1 MGNKIDKICFC
12 INSNDI
18 NGSRE
23 EQVNHKSFLIKK
35 KFYILETNSSKQ
47 C

>member
-23 EQVNHKSFLIKK
+23 EQVNHKSLLIKK
-35 KFYILETNSSKQ
+35 KFYFLETNSSKQ